1 MCTFIDNLTGFN
13 SSGLTIDTT
22 AANLVPSSDVASF
35 RGRRSLGQSARKRR
49 QLRNGENNHGRNQ
62 WLQNAIVN
70 ARKLMTVMPIV
81 TNKTSSI
88 LEDTAVPEQVAQEI
102 VIKGRNITHIAA
114 GPYAGLLKGHRAIC
128 HQYF

>member
-1 MCTFIDNLTGFN
+1 M
-13 SSGLTIDTT
+13 
-22 AANLVPSSDVASF
+22 
-35 RGRRSLGQSARKRR
+35 
-49 QLRNGENNHGRNQ
+49 
-62 WLQNAIVN
+62 N

-114 GPYAGLLKGHRAIC
+114 GPYDGLLKGHRAIC